1 MVIWKHATLF
11 SAQEFG
17 CETTSAEKREIVK
30 MKKMIISLMLVMW
43 VFVGYAVEV
52 GDVECYTNELEYPQF
67 FFPKKR
73 LTPDFIG

>member
-52 GDVECYTNELEYPQF
+52 GDVEC
-67 FFPKKR
+67 
-73 LTPDFIG
+73 